1 MEFGKSTFSISLAQ
15 FFERKELKTL
25 IIDFDIWNS
34 SINTILGINKYPK
47 EIKNIES
54 KNLITKLSDKLHVF
68 CGIDLIINLE
78 YENNYIKIKEILDT
92 LKNDYEFII
101 VDTSSEVYYKYIK
114 TILSMSNKIIF
125 LVEPNLSEIKK
136 AKKLLEIYINDWN
149 INAEKIKILFNKTN
163 KYQIS
168 EDILKEIFSKFEL
181 IGNLKYDEKIN
192 LLINKNG
199 KIKFNE
205 ENNLIFEKIY
215 NNKEKN
221 DERRIGNIKTCKILL
236 NDVYDKR
243 FIFRRKKNRK

>member
-114 TILSMSNKIIF
+114 TILSLSNKIIF